1 MTGILCFLLGM
12 SSRQQGSQTSKETT
26 NDMEKLSDDG
36 VDEVKKKSVFSGVF
50 FCCKKKVPNDNNDNQ
65 LLESG
70 DEEKQNDTFTADEIS
85 DDMVGL
91 VAAFDENGEDENIAS
106 DAAAAEDDDDDAS
119 RTNLDESAD
128 DGVNTKIVD
137 EEGSSEEDWHPFNES
152 VEIDVG
158 SSGSIMVAA
167 STGVSSNEHTL
178 LSGTFGKT
186 ENATDEL

>member
-36 VDEVKKKSVFSGVF
+36 VDDVEKKSVFSGIF
-50 FCCKKKVPNDNNDNQ
+50 FCFKKKEPNDNNDNQ

-106 DAAAAEDDDDDAS
+106 DAAADAS

-128 DGVNTKIVD
+128 DGDNAKIVD

-186 ENATDEL
+186 ENATDEP